1 MPQWDN
7 NPLESVLSELDASLV
22 LPGASLKR
30 SWLDEELLALWL
42 LAVDDPLQ
50 QLDAPSIG
58 RLWQAMPYW
67 AFAWAG
73 GRALARHIQQ
83 HPQQVSGK
91 VVLDFGCGSAL
102 AGIAA
107 ALAGAERVYVCDL
120 DPLALKAAQVN
131 AALNGVAVIP
141 LQPGDT
147 LPAADL
153 LLAADVLYDNSSH
166 DPLDL
171 LTEKT
176 PELLLAETR
185 GMNPEAQGIRCLD
198 TLQTATLPA
207 IGDFDQDVSVD
218 IYARL
223 SDAPLLN

>member
-1 MPQWDN
+1 MPEWDDS
-7 NPLESVLSELDASLV
+7 PLAQELSELESSLV
-22 LPGASLKR
+22 LPGASLTR
-30 SWLDEELLALWL
+30 SWLDDELLALWL
-42 LAVDDPLQ
+42 LTLEDPAQ
-50 QLDAPSIG
+50 QLDAAATG
-58 RLWQAMPYW
+58 RLWQQMPYW

-83 HPQQVSGK
+83 HPHQVTGK
-91 VVLDFGCGSAL
+91 IVLDFGCGSAL

-120 DPLALKAAQVN
+120 DPLALKAAEVN
-131 AALNGVAVIP
+131 AALNGVVVIP
-141 LQPGDT
+141 VQPGDE
-147 LPAADL
+147 LPQVDL

-166 DPLDL
+166 DPLGS

-185 GMNPEAQGIRCLD
+185 GMKPEGRGLRCLD

-207 IGDFDQDVSVD
+207 IGDFDQDVTVD

-223 SDAPLLN
+223 TDAPVLN